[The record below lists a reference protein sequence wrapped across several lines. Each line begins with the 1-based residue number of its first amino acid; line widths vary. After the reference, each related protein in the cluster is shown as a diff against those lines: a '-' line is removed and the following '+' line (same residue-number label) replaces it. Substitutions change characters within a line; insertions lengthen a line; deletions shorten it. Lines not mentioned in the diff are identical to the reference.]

1 MVVTITKE
9 IVARVGHRIKIEL
22 ESNQTTG
29 YEWEFV
35 TTHCPLV
42 KISKP
47 IYLATPT
54 GDTPLL
60 GCGGK
65 TIFRGKPTEPGTG
78 MILFVYRQIATK
90 EPAQFL
96 EVHLTVLPCDIATPP
111 KVQKVVTATVGDTF
125 KVKIPAHIG
134 AVHGWEYAGDNSHV
148 TVVKSEYRP
157 AREVAPGVA
166 GSGGSMVFKMKAVAP
181 GLGQYLFVLKE
192 TPWDKTYAGRYL
204 VQFDIAPRVEIVE

>member
-9 IVARVGHRIKIEL
+9 IVARVGHHIKIEL
-22 ESNQTTG
+22 ESNKTTG

-35 TTHCPLV
+35 TTHCPHV
-42 KISKP
+42 KMSTP
-47 IYLATPT
+47 EYRATPT
-54 GDTPLL
+54 DTPLL
-60 GCGGK
+60 GSGGK
-65 TIFRGKPTEPGTG
+65 TVFKGKPTEPGTG
-78 MILFVYRQIATK
+78 TILFVYRQLCTK

-96 EVHLTVLPCDIATPP
+96 EVHLTVLPCDISTPP
-111 KVQKVVTATVGDTF
+111 KVQKVVAATVGDTF

-134 AVHGWEYAGDNSHV
+134 AVHEWEYAGDNSHV
-148 TVVKSEYRP
+148 TVVKSGYRP
-157 AREVAPGVA
+157 AREVAPGIA

-181 GLGQYLFVLKE
+181 GLGAYLFVLKK